1 MNILIRS
8 KQIRTENM
16 HVSCLPLHWPLSN
29 KEQGKKIILK
39 KKEIK
44 TCFRTE
50 YCPLMNN
57 MLSWVFD
64 VLGSCFLKQQMDSH
78 FNETTTGIHHW
89 HLHLSNNQCA
99 ERRKC
104 MDYWRLSGGQNL
116 TELLFLNRFRQ
127 NQNENT
133 SKKLIVDLI
142 FDPLTDSTHCARLSL
157 ILGCQAR
164 IFHIS
169 FGSAVFMNGGR

>member
-1 MNILIRS
+1 
-8 KQIRTENM
+8 
-16 HVSCLPLHWPLSN
+16 
-29 KEQGKKIILK
+29 
-39 KKEIK
+39 
-44 TCFRTE
+44 
-50 YCPLMNN
+50 
-57 MLSWVFD
+57 
-64 VLGSCFLKQQMDSH
+64 
-78 FNETTTGIHHW
+78 
-89 HLHLSNNQCA
+89 
-99 ERRKC
+99 